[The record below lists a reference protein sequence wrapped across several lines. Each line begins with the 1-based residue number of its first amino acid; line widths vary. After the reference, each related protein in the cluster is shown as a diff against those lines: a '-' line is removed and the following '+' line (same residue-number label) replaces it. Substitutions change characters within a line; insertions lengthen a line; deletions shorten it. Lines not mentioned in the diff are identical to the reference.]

1 QVHDRADPGPRPIN
15 YQFLNRRLLWDHW
28 AQMAYVVAPLINWGS
43 VRRAVSGGAGRLR
56 REARALGIFGGSG
69 GGGGGGGRV
78 SVRGLGADAAPAA
91 AEAAAVVLTACAE
104 CGANPAKTPYV
115 TACGHVFC
123 YYCARV
129 ACTVDPRYACPRC
142 GEYFA
147 TSRRWSQPR

>member
-1 QVHDRADPGPRPIN
+1 
-15 YQFLNRRLLWDHW
+15 
-28 AQMAYVVAPLINWGS
+28 INWGS

-69 GGGGGGGRV
+69 SGRA
-78 SVRGLGADAAPAA
+78 SARGLGADAAPAA
-91 AEAAAVVLTACAE
+91 EAAAEVVLTACAE
-104 CGANPAKTPYV
+104 CGVNPAKTPYV
-115 TACGHVFC
+115 TGCGHVFC